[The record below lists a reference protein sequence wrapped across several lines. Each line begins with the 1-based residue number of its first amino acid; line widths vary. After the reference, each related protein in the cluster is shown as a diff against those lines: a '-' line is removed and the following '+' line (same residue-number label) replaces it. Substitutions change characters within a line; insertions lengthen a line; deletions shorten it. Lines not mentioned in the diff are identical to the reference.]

1 MFPIWQKV
9 TDTKKKLKK
18 KKFFDHLMIS
28 KSEKRSY
35 PKNLRH
41 HALDI

>member
-1 MFPIWQKV
+1 MSPIWQKV

-18 KKFFDHLMIS
+18 KFFGHLMIS
-28 KSEKRSY
+28 KNEKRSY